1 MKIYHNPRCRKSREA
16 LNILHT
22 HGLEP
27 EVVLYLEI
35 PPTEHEINDIADKL
49 GVKPF
54 EMIRKEE
61 KLYKEEFKGKE
72 LADKEWVRVMADNP
86 KLIQRPIVVNGDRAV
101 IARPPESLDVF
112 LD

>member
-16 LNILHT
+16 LNILQT
-22 HGLEP
+22 HGLDP

-35 PPTEHEINDIADKL
+35 PPSELEISDIASKL
-49 GVKPF
+49 GIRPY

-61 KLYKEEFKGKE
+61 KLFKEEYKDKE
-72 LADKEWVRVMADNP
+72 LADKDWVRVMADNP

-101 IARPPESLDVF
+101 IARPPETLDVF